1 MGENAWL
8 LSKIFKCLIQ
18 LNKNNKKKQQYNFKM
33 AIKLELT
40 FFKRRYTDGQQE
52 FEKILNISN
61 HQRLQIKTTM

>member
-1 MGENAWL
+1 MLGCYP
-8 LSKIFKCLIQ
+8 KY
-18 LNKNNKKKQQYNFKM
+18 LNVSYNSTKTTKKKQQYNFKM